1 LVSGETTLIEVA
13 KKIVEPCPPS
23 LCCTALLR
31 AAGRECLNTG
41 HLAMPVPTVGMFQHP
56 ITFSASRIGVGA
68 MLNTPLN
75 GPIHLQDDEDCGENR
90 DRFKC
95 QRHDH
100 SGVGWLGEK
109 TKADRCDGQPPDQEH
124 QERQWKAFCSIL
136 RNSSQD
142 HAEAVV
148 TRMEHFAPNDRQTTI
163 NARVV
168 SMAISLRQTCLRS
181 ARRDASLGQMRLRPA
196 TPIDDTRCGSP

>member
-1 LVSGETTLIEVA
+1 
-13 KKIVEPCPPS
+13 
-23 LCCTALLR
+23 
-31 AAGRECLNTG
+31 
-41 HLAMPVPTVGMFQHP
+41 MPVPTVGMFQHP
-56 ITFSASRIGVGA
+56 ITFSASRIGLGA

-100 SGVGWLGEK
+100 SGVGWLAK
-109 TKADRCDGQPPDQEH
+109 RPKPTDVMANH
-124 QERQWKAFCSIL
+124 QTRNTRSVSGRPFCSIL
-136 RNSSQD
+136 RNSS
-142 HAEAVV
+142 HSVCRKLMAMETTGALMVV
-148 TRMEHFAPNDRQTTI
+148 CRSFGAKCSIWVTT
-163 NARVV
+163 A
-168 SMAISLRQTCLRS
+168 SAWSPGLRS

>member
-1 LVSGETTLIEVA
+1 MGLYISRMMKIAEKTAIASSASVTTTVGLGGWAKRPKPTDVMANHQTRNTRSVSGR
-13 KKIVEPCPPS
+13 P
-23 LCCTALLR
+23 
-31 AAGRECLNTG
+31 
-41 HLAMPVPTVGMFQHP
+41 
-56 ITFSASRIGVGA
+56 
-68 MLNTPLN
+68 
-75 GPIHLQDDEDCGENR
+75 
-90 DRFKC
+90 
-95 QRHDH
+95 
-100 SGVGWLGEK
+100 
-109 TKADRCDGQPPDQEH
+109 
-124 QERQWKAFCSIL
+124 FCSIL

-168 SMAISLRQTCLRS
+168 SMAISLRQTGLRS

>member
-1 LVSGETTLIEVA
+1 
-13 KKIVEPCPPS
+13 
-23 LCCTALLR
+23 
-31 AAGRECLNTG
+31 
-41 HLAMPVPTVGMFQHP
+41 MPVPTVGMFQHP
-56 ITFSASRIGVGA
+56 ITFSASRIGLGA

-124 QERQWKAFCSIL
+124 QERQWKAIL
-136 RNSSQD
+136 LHLAEQQPFGLPQANGHGDDRGFDGGLPVIRRKMFHLGHNSFGMVSRSKIGPTGCLAWPD
-142 HAEAVV
+142 AVE
-148 TRMEHFAPNDRQTTI
+148 TSHPN
-163 NARVV
+163 
-168 SMAISLRQTCLRS
+168 
-181 ARRDASLGQMRLRPA
+181 
-196 TPIDDTRCGSP
+196 